1 MSAETTFPVV
11 PMPAQDSIIV
21 LLRMIVLVAGV
32 TLWAAALTIWLVPT
46 SEGLPALQLV
56 RLGLSL
62 FLALT
67 GTACLLGGRS
77 QPQQG
82 PQPRPLRE

>member
-32 TLWAAALTIWLVPT
+32 TLWAAALTIWLVPA
-46 SEGLPALQLV
+46 SAAVPGLALV

-62 FLALT
+62 LLALT

>member
-1 MSAETTFPVV
+1 MNSKTFLAFSAAT
-11 PMPAQDSIIV
+11 
-21 LLRMIVLVAGV
+21 
-32 TLWAAALTIWLVPT
+32 
-46 SEGLPALQLV
+46 
-56 RLGLSL
+56 
-62 FLALT
+62 LALT